1 MNTSINAVTAPE
13 WGRDEPEMGDQCDRF
28 ESKQHRSID
37 VGKQQNKIQEIIAK
51 ILEKNSD
58 RTSLMERKSLL
69 MNLNQIPME
78 RRKEVIMQ
86 ITKNLKR
93 EQNKKNKKVSDGEL
107 GEDDEA
113 VVMRSTQKHKSEMSL
128 KGSPSKESKMHSSK
142 RSS

>member
-1 MNTSINAVTAPE
+1 
-13 WGRDEPEMGDQCDRF
+13 
-28 ESKQHRSID
+28 
-37 VGKQQNKIQEIIAK
+37 VGKQQNKIQEIITK
-51 ILEKNSD
+51 ILEKNSE
-58 RTSLMERKSLL
+58 RTSLLERKSLL
-69 MNLNQIPME
+69 MNLNKIPMD

-86 ITKNLKR
+86 ITKNLIR
-93 EQNKKNKKVSDGEL
+93 EQNKKNKKLSDGEL